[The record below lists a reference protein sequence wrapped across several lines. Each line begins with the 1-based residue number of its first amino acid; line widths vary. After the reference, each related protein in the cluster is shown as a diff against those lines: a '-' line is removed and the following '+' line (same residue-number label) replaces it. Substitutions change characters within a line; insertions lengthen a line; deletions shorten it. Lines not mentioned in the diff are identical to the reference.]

1 MITSIQGTLTVSAL
15 VRVVVEV
22 GGFGYEI
29 HVPLTTAERLP
40 PAGSTVKLHTLVIY
54 REDSQTLYG
63 FATAE
68 DRDFF
73 RLMIENVTGIGP
85 KVALSI
91 MSRLSLPLL
100 QGAIRSGDIATLS
113 KCPGIG
119 KKTAERLVIEL
130 KSRVGASS
138 GALHAVLSGGG
149 SGHGSSPHSDAV
161 AALVALGYKVGDAD
175 EAVRRAS
182 LALGTSATTESLI
195 KKALG

>member
-1 MITSIQGTLTVSAL
+1 MITSIQGTLAESAL
-15 VRVVVEV
+15 VRAGIEV
-22 GGFGYEI
+22 DGFGYEVN
-29 HVPLTTAERLP
+29 VPVTTAERLP
-40 PAGSTVKLHTLVIY
+40 AVGSVVKLHTLVIY

-63 FATAE
+63 FATSE

-85 KVALSI
+85 KGALSI

-100 QGAIRSGDIATLS
+100 QGAIRAGDIATLS
-113 KCPGIG
+113 KAPGIG

-130 KSRVGASS
+130 KGRVG
-138 GALHAVLSGGG
+138 GAAVGVRQAPADGDG
-149 SGHGSSPHSDAV
+149 APKSPHADAV

-182 LALGTSATTESLI
+182 LSLGASATTEALIRKSL
-195 KKALG
+195 A